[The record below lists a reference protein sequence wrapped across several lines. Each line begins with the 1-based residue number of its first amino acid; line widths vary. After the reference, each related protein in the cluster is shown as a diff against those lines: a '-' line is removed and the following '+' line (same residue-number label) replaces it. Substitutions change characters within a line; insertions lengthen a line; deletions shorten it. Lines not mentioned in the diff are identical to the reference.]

1 MFCRTGNDFRAPLR
15 VRRARHGQLLPAL
28 AKQHDLRAWRNA
40 TKAFKPLPQFPA
52 VRRDVA
58 MLVPEATT
66 HDAVLA
72 AVKQAKPANL
82 ERVELFD
89 VFRGKNVPERQKSL
103 AYAFTYRH
111 AERTR
116 HRRRGERAARE
127 ARRPL
132 QAGIAGDGARQ
143 LNALL
148 TSQVAQFGAFSLP
161 RPEDDVI
168 LSTNSHARSL
178 LLLS

>member
-1 MFCRTGNDFRAPLR
+1 
-15 VRRARHGQLLPAL
+15 
-28 AKQHDLRAWRNA
+28 
-40 TKAFKPLPQFPA
+40 
-52 VRRDVA
+52 
-58 MLVPEATT
+58 
-66 HDAVLA
+66 VLA

-116 HRRRGERAARE
+116 HRRRGECAARE

-178 LLLS
+178 LLLSQFFIMVRLRIDTAQRGICVPGRK